1 MQILEWDNM
10 LSALDPARPEDAHFT
25 CIACGGVIEEHHRPE
40 MLAGFEW
47 RARNPAAKREHR
59 SFWIWSAYS
68 YLQSWAR
75 IAAEWLKAR
84 GEPGGEARPWEELRD
99 RAAASHYVRGTVP
112 AGACLLMLGIDCQQ
126 DRVEWQLV
134 GFGRDFRRY
143 VVDYGIVDRHIS
155 DGDAQRNVDLV
166 LARKWKNA
174 SGFEFGV
181 ELAAIDGNAWT
192 EDVWSFARRH
202 ASRKLTMVRG
212 RGDDGAP
219 RLAQVRRERNPK
231 TGRLLVYSRRF
242 YHLGVSNLKMALYR
256 DLAKD
261 DPPRQ
266 WRMAGPL
273 QFLPIPS
280 RGRLNTPLI
289 GATRIA
295 EAARHFA

>member
-1 MQILEWDNM
+1 LILDNH
-10 LSALDPARPEDAHFT
+10 SAHISKETKAWLADQPVHRFEFTFTPNASRASARLVA
-25 CIACGGVIEEHHRPE
+25 
-40 MLAGFEW
+40 
-47 RARNPAAKREHR
+47 
-59 SFWIWSAYS
+59 
-68 YLQSWAR
+68 Q
-75 IAAEWLKAR
+75 
-84 GEPGGEARPWEELRD
+84 
-99 RAAASHYVRGTVP
+99 
-112 AGACLLMLGIDCQQ
+112 
-126 DRVEWQLV
+126 RVEWQLV

-289 GATRIA
+289 IFYPRNASL
-295 EAARHFA
+295 AR

>member
-1 MQILEWDNM
+1 
-10 LSALDPARPEDAHFT
+10 
-25 CIACGGVIEEHHRPE
+25 